1 MFWSKPKSPIT
12 PEDQE
17 WTEANLN
24 WLLDEFNEPK
34 VKTVTPSKEFFNY
47 QFTGKQQDAEYVL
60 ETVKKLRWAPD
71 VIHCNDWMTSLIPL
85 YVKTTYKSDPIFQN
99 AKTVFT
105 VHDTKFNHVFGDD
118 LLEKVKMIDI
128 EDGMLDLLK
137 TANFEGFIKIGMQY
151 ADAISNAD
159 GQVSAS
165 FKTLIK
171 SLSEGNDISDI
182 KQDENFEESYYKLYN
197 ELIG

>member
-1 MFWSKPKSPIT
+1 
-12 PEDQE
+12 
-17 WTEANLN
+17 
-24 WLLDEFNEPK
+24 
-34 VKTVTPSKEFFNY
+34 
-47 QFTGKQQDAEYVL
+47 
-60 ETVKKLRWAPD
+60 
-71 VIHCNDWMTSLIPL
+71 
-85 YVKTTYKSDPIFQN
+85 
-99 AKTVFT
+99 
-105 VHDTKFNHVFGDD
+105 
-118 LLEKVKMIDI
+118 
-128 EDGMLDLLK
+128 
-137 TANFEGFIKIGMQY
+137 MQY

>member
-1 MFWSKPKSPIT
+1 
-12 PEDQE
+12 
-17 WTEANLN
+17 
-24 WLLDEFNEPK
+24 
-34 VKTVTPSKEFFNY
+34 
-47 QFTGKQQDAEYVL
+47 
-60 ETVKKLRWAPD
+60 
-71 VIHCNDWMTSLIPL
+71 MTSLIPL
-85 YVKTTYKSDPIFQN
+85 YVKTTYKNDPTFQN

-151 ADAISNAD
+151 ADATSNAD
-159 GQVSAS
+159 GQASAS
-165 FKTLIK
+165 FKALIK

>member
-1 MFWSKPKSPIT
+1 M
-12 PEDQE
+12 
-17 WTEANLN
+17 
-24 WLLDEFNEPK
+24 
-34 VKTVTPSKEFFNY
+34 
-47 QFTGKQQDAEYVL
+47 
-60 ETVKKLRWAPD
+60 
-71 VIHCNDWMTSLIPL
+71 
-85 YVKTTYKSDPIFQN
+85 
-99 AKTVFT
+99 
-105 VHDTKFNHVFGDD
+105 HDTKFNHVFGDD

>member
-1 MFWSKPKSPIT
+1 M
-12 PEDQE
+12 
-17 WTEANLN
+17 
-24 WLLDEFNEPK
+24 
-34 VKTVTPSKEFFNY
+34 KTI
-47 QFTGKQQDAEYVL
+47 FTGKAVFYDKEDNFYKDNDERAIFFCKGVL
-60 ETVKKLRWAPD
+60 ETVKKLGWAPD

-85 YVKTTYKSDPIFQN
+85 YVKTTYKNDPIFQN

-128 EDGMLDLLK
+128 EDSMLDLLK
-137 TANFEGFIKIGMQY
+137 TADYEGFIKIGMQY

-159 GQVSAS
+159 GEASAS

-171 SLSEGNDISDI
+171 TLSKGNDINDI